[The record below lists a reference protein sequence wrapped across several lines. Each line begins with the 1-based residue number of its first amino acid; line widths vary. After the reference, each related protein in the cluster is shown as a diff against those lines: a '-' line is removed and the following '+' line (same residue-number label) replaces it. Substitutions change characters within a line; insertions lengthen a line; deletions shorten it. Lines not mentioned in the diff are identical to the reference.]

1 MLVGDVIEFGELLSC
16 GLWKLTFLNFLL
28 RATSI
33 KSEVAVSDMR
43 LGLFSGVP
51 PGDRL
56 NGVLFNSERQ
66 RFLIWLRRS
75 WFGLRGVLVLVV
87 LIDIFLASLSHT
99 FCCEIA
105 LDGCEVKT
113 DGGGGGGGMG
123 ISTNS
128 GFVIKSSLWVS
139 LGFSRSLVLFLRSIL
154 FRRQYFPTCWYISA
168 MFRFRMISLGLSKLN
183 VPRDSRRWKS
193 CFICTLF
200 ASSFSFSSCCRK
212 FRSFSLTKANHSSL
226 RVRCSSDSW
235 QCSYRL
241 RISRLLLSRR
251 PFLVWKSRAVL
262 ISSCQG

>member
-16 GLWKLTFLNFLL
+16 GLRKPTFLNFLL

-75 WFGLRGVLVLVV
+75 WFGLRGVLGLVV

-99 FCCEIA
+99 FCGGIA

-113 DGGGGGGGMG
+113 DGGGGGMG
-123 ISTNS
+123 ISTSS
-128 GFVIKSSLWVS
+128 GFAMKSSLWVS
-139 LGFSRSLVLFLRSIL
+139 LGFSSSLVLFLRSIL
-154 FRRQYFPTCWYISA
+154 FRRQYFPTCWYILA

-193 CFICTLF
+193 CFICRLF
-200 ASSFSFSSCCRK
+200 ASSFS
-212 FRSFSLTKANHSSL
+212 
-226 RVRCSSDSW
+226 W
-235 QCSYRL
+235 
-241 RISRLLLSRR
+241 LSKGIY
-251 PFLVWKSRAVL
+251 L
-262 ISSCQG
+262 

>member
-16 GLWKLTFLNFLL
+16 GLWKRTFLNFLL

-56 NGVLFNSERQ
+56 NGVLFNSEWQ

-87 LIDIFLASLSHT
+87 LIDLFLASLSHT
-99 FCCEIA
+99 FCVGIA

-123 ISTNS
+123 ISTSS

-139 LGFSRSLVLFLRSIL
+139 LGFSRSLVLFLRSTL
-154 FRRQYFPTCWYISA
+154 FRRQYFPTCWYILA
-168 MFRFRMISLGLSKLN
+168 MFCFRMISLGLSKLN

-193 CFICTLF
+193 CFICMLF
-200 ASSFSFSSCCRK
+200 ASSFSWLSKGIYILCNDNSLFGFSIV
-212 FRSFSLTKANHSSL
+212 FIIL
-226 RVRCSSDSW
+226 
-235 QCSYRL
+235 
-241 RISRLLLSRR
+241 LLLS
-251 PFLVWKSRAVL
+251 
-262 ISSCQG
+262 SSLLFFYY